1 MSFIYFS
8 HISCIQL
15 RNILRPHPPVPLTD
29 WAEGKLWGLW
39 GDKRL
44 LLVNSKLIQ
53 FRQFSFYHGEPRE
66 MGNKH
71 SILFIRYI
79 VRVISPQR
87 IGEQL
92 DGAWSGA
99 RHQSFPI
106 VWQTNGRENET
117 VKINFL
123 HNPRAGEML
132 HRLVGAHCVHVLRV
146 RGLGEVG
153 EGAGLHHNLVDSVSY
168 CEWYVKCFDCVIAF
182 LQEREKVGRLN
193 CCIS

>member
-15 RNILRPHPPVPLTD
+15 RNILRPHPPSHWRTGRKENCEDCEETNDFSWWIVNWSNLGSFPFT
-29 WAEGKLWGLW
+29 AE
-39 GDKRL
+39 
-44 LLVNSKLIQ
+44 S
-53 FRQFSFYHGEPRE
+53 GERD
-66 MGNKH
+66 GNKH

-106 VWQTNGRENET
+106 VRQTNGRENET

-132 HRLVGAHCVHVLRV
+132 HSLVGAHCVHVLGV
-146 RGLGEVG
+146 RRLGQVR
-153 EGAGLHHNLVDSVSY
+153 EGAGLHHNLIDS
-168 CEWYVKCFDCVIAF
+168 IA
-182 LQEREKVGRLN
+182 
-193 CCIS
+193 

>member
-1 MSFIYFS
+1 
-8 HISCIQL
+8 
-15 RNILRPHPPVPLTD
+15 
-29 WAEGKLWGLW
+29 
-39 GDKRL
+39 
-44 LLVNSKLIQ
+44 
-53 FRQFSFYHGEPRE
+53 

-71 SILFIRYI
+71 SILFILCYI

-92 DGAWSGA
+92 DGARSGA

-106 VWQTNGRENET
+106 VRQTNGRENET

-132 HRLVGAHCVHVLRV
+132 HGLVGAHCVHVLGV

-153 EGAGLHHNLVDSVSY
+153 EGAGLHHNLVDS
-168 CEWYVKCFDCVIAF
+168 IA
-182 LQEREKVGRLN
+182 
-193 CCIS
+193 